1 MMSDTTDYNR
11 GSLFDTNGVLNE
23 VNYNNLRTTDPDL
36 CSLMTRKQPR
46 FMPSAPKCANCNKSV
61 YKAEETRAAN
71 KIFHKLCF
79 KCTACN
85 KLLET
90 NNLTEHAGDLFCR
103 NCYAKSFGPKG
114 VGFGTNTLSTENGT
128 YMSLNHQSSYSSRSN
143 SEDYQNEQSQ
153 SVKHVQVGRFFGF
166 ILDHF

>member
-1 MMSDTTDYNR
+1 MSESIDN
-11 GSLFDTNGVLNE
+11 SPLIDTNGVLNE
-23 VNYNNLRTTDPDL
+23 LNYNNLRITDPDL

-90 NNLTEHAGDLFCR
+90 NNLTEHAGDLYCR

-114 VGFGTNTLSTENGT
+114 VGFGTITMSTENGT
-128 YMSLNHQSSYSSRSN
+128 YTSLNHLNTGYSSRAA
-143 SEDYQNEQSQ
+143 SEMNDYLNHGEIHNINEHSQ
-153 SVKHVQVGRFFGF
+153 SVKHVQVN
-166 ILDHF
+166 I